1 MAVSAE
7 QEGLFGTTQ
16 LRWTLLCG
24 ATIAEVML
32 LVLPSFVGALTDELR
47 LSSVQVGLL
56 GSADMLGTAFVG
68 ASGLFWVRRVSW
80 KKGVCAALVA
90 LLLCNV
96 ACFWV
101 RDFAPLLTLRLIA
114 GLAAGVIYTINL
126 TGIMSGRDP
135 ARNGGLLLFSEVV
148 VSALGVYLID
158 QVHIGARLNAVYAYA
173 LLLIIP
179 FMPFA
184 WRHLPDD
191 PGGPIQR
198 AALPW
203 GTVARR
209 GGLLLLGTGSYFLMI
224 GGVWGYLEGIA
235 RAANVTLAQT
245 GQAISA
251 GLLMSL
257 LGAGAAA
264 VLGLRFGR
272 AIPLIVSA
280 VVQTTALGLMMR
292 LQHFTTPL
300 LAFYLINA
308 GFQIA
313 WSYVVPYF
321 MVLFKEVEPSGR
333 FVPLYSMAMHL
344 MLAVGPYAGAF
355 VIHNGHYEGLLAA
368 GLALAAICYASFL
381 IALWLN
387 RHGDGSRPARFR
399 VSVRCA
405 PSPPFWPYSDRRYPK
420 PTPRWRE

>member
-1 MAVSAE
+1 MAVAAQHE
-7 QEGLFGTTQ
+7 RLFGTAQ

-32 LVLPSFVGALTDELR
+32 LVLPSFVGALTDELG

-56 GSADMLGTAFVG
+56 GSADMLGTALVG
-68 ASGLFWVRRVSW
+68 ASGPFWVRRLSW
-80 KKGVCAALVA
+80 KRGVCAALVT
-90 LLLCNV
+90 LLLCN
-96 ACFWV
+96 ATCFWV

-114 GLAAGVIYTINL
+114 GLAAGVVYTINL

-135 ARNGGLLLFSEVV
+135 ARNGGLLLFSEVL
-148 VSALGVYLID
+148 VSALGVFLID

-173 LLLIIP
+173 LLLIFP
-179 FMPFA
+179 FLPFA

-191 PGGPIQR
+191 PGGAIER
-198 AALPW
+198 TALPW
-203 GTVARR
+203 STVARR
-209 GGLLLLGTGSYFLMI
+209 GVLLLLGTGSYFLMI

-245 GQAISA
+245 GAAISA
-251 GLLMSL
+251 GLLVSL
-257 LGAGAAA
+257 VGAGAAA

-280 VVQTTALGLMMR
+280 VIQIVALGLLMSLGR
-292 LQHFTTPL
+292 FTTPL

-321 MVLFKEVEPSGR
+321 MVLFKEIEPSGR
-333 FVPLYSMAMHL
+333 FVPMYSMAMHL
-344 MLAVGPYAGAF
+344 MLAVGPYAGAY
-355 VIHNGHYEGLLAA
+355 VIHDGHYERLLAA
-368 GLALAAICYASFL
+368 GVALAVICYASFL

-387 RHGDGSRPARFR
+387 RYGDGSRPAHFR
-399 VSVRCA
+399 I
-405 PSPPFWPYSDRRYPK
+405 P
-420 PTPRWRE
+420 

>member
-1 MAVSAE
+1 MPPA
-7 QEGLFGTTQ
+7 FGCAI
-16 LRWTLLCG
+16 LHPL
-24 ATIAEVML
+24 IA
-32 LVLPSFVGALTDELR
+32 LR
-47 LSSVQVGLL
+47 LS
-56 GSADMLGTAFVG
+56 
-68 ASGLFWVRRVSW
+68 
-80 KKGVCAALVA
+80 
-90 LLLCNV
+90 
-96 ACFWV
+96 
-101 RDFAPLLTLRLIA
+101 A
-114 GLAAGVIYTINL
+114 GLAAGVVYTINL
-126 TGIMSGRDP
+126 TAIMGGRDP

-179 FMPFA
+179 FLPWA
-184 WRHLPDD
+184 WRQLPDD
-191 PGGPIQR
+191 PGGPVQR

-203 GTVARR
+203 STVARR
-209 GGLLLLGTGSYFLMI
+209 GGLLLLGTSSYFLMI

-235 RAANVTLAQT
+235 RAANVALAQT

-251 GLLMSL
+251 GLLVSL

-272 AIPLIVSA
+272 AIPLAVSA
-280 VVQTTALGLMMR
+280 VIQIAALASLMR
-292 LQHFTTPL
+292 LGGFATPL
-300 LAFYLINA
+300 LAFYVINA

-333 FVPLYSMAMHL
+333 FVPMYSMAMHL

-355 VIHNGHYEGLLAA
+355 VIHNGHYERLLGA

-381 IALWLN
+381 LALWLN
-387 RHGDGSRPARFR
+387 RHGDVSRPTNFR
-399 VSVRCA
+399 V
-405 PSPPFWPYSDRRYPK
+405 P
-420 PTPRWRE
+420 